1 MANKPA
7 AKPKTAAKPPVKAK
21 AVKPTVKAKATKPA
35 AKTKAAVKPAAK
47 PKAEKPVS
55 EDTHKFMHVIDYAD
69 DKGEYA
75 GSARVDD
82 TRPAAIVNQ
91 MNQMKGD
98 GLNPSLRI
106 AYSEL
111 PKDKAAPA
119 KMNPLKGSV
128 STTQK
133 EVKDRKKK
141 GMI

>member
-7 AKPKTAAKPPVKAK
+7 AKPKTAVKPAAKAK
-21 AVKPTVKAKATKPA
+21 AVKPAAKTAAKPA
-35 AKTKAAVKPAAK
+35 AKTAAKPAAK
-47 PKAEKPVS
+47 AAPKPKTEKPVS

-82 TRPAAIVNQ
+82 PRPASIVNQ
-91 MNQMKGD
+91 MTQMKND
-98 GLNPSLRI
+98 GLSPTLRI

-111 PKDKAAPA
+111 PKDAAKPS
-119 KMNPLKGSV
+119 NPLKGSV
-128 STTQK
+128 TTTKKAVKNRK
-133 EVKDRKKK
+133 EK